1 MFWLVV
7 VSACDYEVVD
17 EIIVCVSS
25 QHKLNF
31 CAGRV

>member
-1 MFWLVV
+1 MVWLVV

-17 EIIVCVSS
+17 ETIVCVSCL
-25 QHKLNF
+25 HKLNF